1 MKKRLACILFVEEEI
16 ICCDGVEVGRRNG
29 NSRTDEQIDI
39 NKKDN
44 ELKNPVTFFR
54 YLNWYIYGI
63 KKYI

>member
-1 MKKRLACILFVEEEI
+1 MKKRLDCILFVEEEI

-54 YLNWYIYGI
+54 YLN
-63 KKYI
+63 